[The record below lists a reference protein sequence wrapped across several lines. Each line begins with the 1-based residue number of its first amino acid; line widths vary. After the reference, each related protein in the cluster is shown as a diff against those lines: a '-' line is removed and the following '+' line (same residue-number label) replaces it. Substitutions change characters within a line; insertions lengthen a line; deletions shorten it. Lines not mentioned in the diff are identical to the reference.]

1 MTTVKNLAA
10 SVAEAI
16 ADGDSALG
24 KEIDVLAARVADLSH
39 RLELVEAA
47 NAALAT
53 VNEGLAREIKLLER
67 LTREPA
73 APKAA
78 TRKTQAGSDANS
90 LPAFVRTAAPS
101 KRKSRAATIKAAPI
115 TVAAP

>member
-16 ADGDSALG
+16 ADGDAALG
-24 KEIDVLAARVADLSH
+24 REIDALTARVGDLSH

-47 NAALAT
+47 NAALRAA
-53 VNEGLAREIKLLER
+53 NDGFARELSLLQR
-67 LTREPA
+67 LDREPA

-78 TRKTQAGSDANS
+78 KRKTKANADANS
-90 LPAFVRTAAPS
+90 LPDFVRAPS
-101 KRKSRAATIKAAPI
+101 AKRKRGATTVEAPSAE
-115 TVAAP
+115 TAP